1 MSLVE
6 TVGRAYQAKMVVR
19 AYQERR
25 VPQETRALTAHR
37 AEQVPQDWLERRER
51 RAETGFQAAQGPRER
66 EDLTAGTALRETAV
80 CRVVRVNLALL
91 AETAL
96 RDSMV

>member
-6 TVGRAYQAKMVVR
+6 TVGPAYQAKMVFR

-25 VPQETRALTAHR
+25 VPPETRALTAHR
-37 AEQVPQDWLERRER
+37 AELVPQDRLARRER
-51 RAETGFQAAQGPRER
+51 RVETGFQAVQGPRES
-66 EDLTAGTALRETAV
+66 EDLTAGMALRETAV
-80 CRVVRVNLALL
+80 CRAVRVNLVLL